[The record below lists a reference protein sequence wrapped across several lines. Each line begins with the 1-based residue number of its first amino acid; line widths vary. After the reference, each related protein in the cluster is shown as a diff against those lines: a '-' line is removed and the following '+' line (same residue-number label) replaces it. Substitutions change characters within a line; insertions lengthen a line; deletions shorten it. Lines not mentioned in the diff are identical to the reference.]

1 MRRSISVLL
10 LLVLVS
16 FLLSACGYKTFAF
29 SGESDNWMAE
39 LKVTQT
45 EDEYEE
51 QELKI
56 QYKGNDVDSVGEIKY
71 IVETNA
77 GGFSGSG
84 LSLEKNGT
92 LKASAEGNP
101 TNAKIIEESEVI
113 VTIEW
118 NSHTETIILKIN

>member
-1 MRRSISVLL
+1 
-10 LLVLVS
+10 
-16 FLLSACGYKTFAF
+16 
-29 SGESDNWMAE
+29 MAE

-56 QYKGNDVDSVGEIKY
+56 QYKGNDVSSVGEIEY

-101 TNAKIIEESEVI
+101 TNAKIIEESEVV

-118 NSHTETIILKIN
+118 NGHTETIILKIN